1 MISFIFYMKA
11 PVLVFFLVFSPY
23 INEVFPQN
31 GNGLEITYR
40 KNITLDQEVI
50 SGGYFV
56 DPPKEYE
63 GHPYFITRNFE
74 SSEITINGLNYKG
87 VPLLYN
93 IWEDQVLTF
102 HPIHKQ
108 KILIRSDKIN
118 AFTLQLDTSVS
129 FVRLEDNPSYSH
141 HGSGIYESLGDG
153 PARLLI
159 KHRKLTRSKREVS
172 IFSKEFYEEQDYFLK
187 KNGEILKVANRK
199 QAIDF
204 LALEKKAVKRLSR
217 ASNLYFR
224 TDKKDYLSLLVEL
237 YNQAQDEKK

>member
-1 MISFIFYMKA
+1 MKSPA
-11 PVLVFFLVFSPY
+11 FLLFLVFFP
-23 INEVFPQN
+23 ITNEIFAQD
-31 GNGLEITYR
+31 GADLEANYR
-40 KNITLDQEVI
+40 NNITLDQEVI

-63 GHPYFITRNFE
+63 GHPYFITKNFE
-74 SSEITINGLNYKG
+74 PSEITINGLNYKE

-118 AFTLQLDTSVS
+118 AFTLQLDTPVS
-129 FVRLEDNPSYSH
+129 FVRLQDNPSYSH

-172 IFSKEFYEEQDYFLK
+172 IFTKEFYEDQDYFLK
-187 KNGEILKVANRK
+187 KNGEVLKVVKRK

-204 LALEKKAVKRLSR
+204 LTLEKKAVKRLSR

-224 TDKKDYLSLLVEL
+224 TDKKDYLSLLVSL

>member
-1 MISFIFYMKA
+1 MKSPA
-11 PVLVFFLVFSPY
+11 FLLFLVFFPI
-23 INEVFPQN
+23 INEIFAQAGADMETN
-31 GNGLEITYR
+31 YR
-40 KNITLDQEVI
+40 NNITLDQEVI

-74 SSEITINGLNYKG
+74 SSEITINGLNYKE

-108 KILIRSDKIN
+108 KILIKSDKIN
-118 AFTLQLDTSVS
+118 SFTLQLGTTVS
-129 FVRLEDNPSYSH
+129 FVRVENNPSYNH
-141 HGSGIYESLGDG
+141 HGSGIYESLGEG
-153 PARLLI
+153 PVRLLI

-172 IFSKEFYEEQDYFLK
+172 VFSKEFYEEQDYFLK

-204 LALEKKAVKRLSR
+204 LALDKKAVKRLSR
-217 ASNLYFR
+217 TSNLYFR
-224 TDKKDYLSLLVEL
+224 TDKKDYLFLLVSL